1 MFSIV
6 VIAVAIGVVTMYIRH
21 ERHLRRRRRAELA
34 QGPGS
39 PPTSKPS

>member
-6 VIAVAIGVVTMYIRH
+6 VLGVAIGVFTMYFRH
-21 ERHLRRRRRAELA
+21 EAQLRRRRRAQLPRGED
-34 QGPGS
+34 